1 LYVKVGVFQ
10 SFGQDSQPGSA
21 RTGPENTQVDEASAG
36 DEAIPPRRGRL
47 GVYQDGPFAVVRAG
61 GATTVAPHP
70 ADAPFFRFLSGVGEH
85 FESFVVFA
93 RTVAHDRGS
102 RPDVLPP
109 GTEAVELPD
118 YGDLRRVPAVARSL
132 VRTARAFW
140 AGVDRVDTVWTFG
153 PHPFEFL
160 LVAVALVRGRRVV
173 LGVRQDTPAY
183 FRARLPSPR
192 WKPVLVA
199 VDGMDAVH
207 RLLARRIPTT
217 VVGTENAQR
226 YASRRGR
233 IFAMTPTLVRAN
245 DLVAEPAPRDWS
257 GPIELLTVGRIDRE
271 KNPLLLV
278 EAVAALGR
286 ERPAGFRLTWVG
298 LGPLADAVR
307 EHAAALGIAEAV
319 ELPGYIPFGPELL
332 ARYRRAH
339 AFVHVSLTEGV
350 PQVLTEAHASGTPIV
365 ATDVGGVRAALEDG
379 RAGLLVPPDDL
390 DALVG
395 AVRRLAADER
405 LRAHLVER
413 GLELARVRT
422 LEAEAARV
430 AAFIGDAR

>member
-1 LYVKVGVFQ
+1 MEETR
-10 SFGQDSQPGSA
+10 PA
-21 RTGPENTQVDEASAG
+21 DETIG
-36 DEAIPPRRGRL
+36 LRRGRL
-47 GVYQDGPFAVVRAG
+47 GVYQDGPFAVVRAD
-61 GATTVAPHP
+61 GATSIAPDP
-70 ADAPFFRFLSGVGEH
+70 ADAPFFRFLSGVGDH

-93 RTVAHDRGS
+93 RTVARERGS

-132 VRTARAFW
+132 IRTARAFW
-140 AGVDRVDTVWTFG
+140 TGVDRVDTVWTFG

-192 WKPVLVA
+192 WKPALVA
-199 VDGMDAVH
+199 VHGMDALH
-207 RLLARRIPTT
+207 RLLARRIPAT
-217 VVGTENAQR
+217 VVGTENARR

-233 IFAMTPTLVRAN
+233 VFAMTPTLVRAA
-245 DLVAEPAPRDWS
+245 DLVAEPPPRDWS
-257 GPIELLTVGRIDRE
+257 KPIELLTVGRVDRE
-271 KNPLLLV
+271 KNPLMLV
-278 EAVAALGR
+278 DAVAALGR

-298 LGPLADAVR
+298 LGPLAHAVR

-332 ARYRRAH
+332 ERYRRAH

-365 ATDVGGVRAALEDG
+365 ATDVGGVRGALDDG
-379 RAGLLVPPDDL
+379 RAGLLVPPDDVE
-390 DALVG
+390 ALVA
-395 AVRRLAADER
+395 AVRRLVGDER
-405 LRAHLVER
+405 LRSQLVER
-413 GLELARVRT
+413 GLELARART
-422 LEAEAARV
+422 LEGEAARV
-430 AAFIGDAR
+430 AAFIRDAR